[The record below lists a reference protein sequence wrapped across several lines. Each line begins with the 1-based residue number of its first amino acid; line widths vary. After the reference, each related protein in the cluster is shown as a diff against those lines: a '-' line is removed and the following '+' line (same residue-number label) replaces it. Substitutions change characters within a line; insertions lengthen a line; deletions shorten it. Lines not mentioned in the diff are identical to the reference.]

1 MKTTLTLVL
10 TFLALLVFRQSAVA
24 QQYTV
29 SFQAANGKYVVAEG
43 GGGGRVNA
51 DRDAIGPW
59 EKFTL
64 IDLNGGILVDGDE
77 VNIKSING
85 LFVVAEDGGG
95 GVVNADRELAGPWE
109 KFIIRRTIGI
119 CCRDR
124 ISSGMSIGLRASN
137 RQWVVAE
144 NGGGGVVNANRD
156 ALGRWETFTLIIH
169 RRVAQ

>member
-29 SFQAANGKYVVAEG
+29 SFRSVSGKYVVAEG

-51 DRDAIGPW
+51 NRDAIGPW
-59 EKFTL
+59 ETFTL
-64 IDLNGGILVDGDE
+64 VDLNGGVLVDGDE

-95 GVVNADRELAGPWE
+95 GVVNANRRAAGPWE
-109 KFIIRRTIGI
+109 KFIIRGI
-119 CCRDR
+119 AGTGA
-124 ISSGMSIGLRASN
+124 ISNGESIALRASN
-137 RQWVVAE
+137 NQYVVAE
-144 NGGGGVVNANRD
+144 NGGGGIVNANRD
-156 ALGRWETFTLIIH
+156 AVGPWETFTLIIH
-169 RRVAQ
+169 R